1 METTL
6 EKKRFFS
13 NRDLFT
19 LFLPLTIEQGLEYTV
34 GMAASMMVARVGE
47 SAVSGVS
54 LVDFV
59 MALII
64 SIFAALATGGSVIAG
79 QYLGR
84 KETANAK
91 KAANQLVKVSL
102 ALSIVIT
109 ILLYLC
115 KPLILHNLF
124 GSITKEVESAANQY
138 FMVVA
143 LSVPFLALY
152 NAGAAVFRTMGNAKL
167 PMKIMLIMNILNV
180 AGNALLVEGFHMGVL
195 GVAIPTLISRLGAAL
210 IILFLAHRKNFELRI
225 TNFITERFDY
235 TMLKRILSIGA
246 PFGFENGMFYLGRL
260 VVLSVVSIFGTASI
274 AANSVS
280 GTIVM
285 FEVLPGMAI
294 NLGLSVIIS
303 RCVGAGDYEQAKYY
317 KKKVRLI
324 MYVSFIISSAIVL
337 ALMPLILKVY
347 DLSSE
352 ANNMIWII
360 VIAHAVMM
368 ILIWPS
374 GYMLPIVF
382 RGAGD
387 AKFPMVVSIAS
398 MLLFRIA
405 FSYVFAFGFHMG
417 MMGTWVAM
425 FVDWIVKSIIYEWHY
440 KKDKW
445 TRFKTI

>member
-1 METTL
+1 MEATL

-19 LFLPLTIEQGLEYTV
+19 LFIPLTIEQGLEYTV

-84 KETANAK
+84 KEIASGK
-91 KAANQLVKVSL
+91 KAANQLVKASL

-115 KPLILHNLF
+115 KTLILNNLF

-138 FMVVA
+138 FMVVV

-180 AGNALLVEGFHMGVL
+180 AGNAILVEGFHMGVL

-210 IILFLAHRKNFELRI
+210 IILFLANRKNFELRI
-225 TNFITERFDY
+225 TNFITEKFDY

-324 MYVSFIISSAIVL
+324 MHVSFIISSVIVL

-360 VIAHAVMM
+360 VIAHAIMM

-387 AKFPMVVSIAS
+387 AKFPMVISIAS
-398 MLLFRIA
+398 MILFRIA
-405 FSYVFAFGFHMG
+405 FSYVFSLGFHMG
-417 MMGTWVAM
+417 MMGTWFAM
-425 FVDWIVKSIIYEWHY
+425 FLDWIVKSIIYEWHY
-440 KKDKW
+440 KNDKW

>member
-1 METTL
+1 MEKTL
-6 EKKRFFS
+6 EKKRFFT
-13 NRDLFT
+13 NRNLFS

-34 GMAASMMVARVGE
+34 GLAASMMVAQVGE

-64 SIFAALATGGSVIAG
+64 SIFAALSTGGSVIAG

-84 KETANAK
+84 KETDNAR
-91 KAANQLVKVSL
+91 KAASQLLKSSL
-102 ALSIVIT
+102 LLSIIIT

-115 KPLILHNLF
+115 KPLILNNLF
-124 GSITKEVESAANQY
+124 GSITKEVEVSANQY
-138 FMVVA
+138 FIVVA
-143 LSVPFLALY
+143 MSVPFLALY
-152 NAGAAVFRTMGNAKL
+152 NAGAAIFRTIGNSKL
-167 PMKIMLIMNILNV
+167 PMKIMLVMNILNV
-180 AGNALLVEGFHMGVL
+180 AGNALLVTGFHMGVL
-195 GVAIPTLISRLGAAL
+195 GVAIPTLVSRAGAAL
-210 IILFLAHRKNFELRI
+210 IILFLANKKDFELRI
-225 TNFITERFDY
+225 TNFITDKFDLL
-235 TMLKRILSIGA
+235 MVKRILNIGA

-260 VVLSVVSIFGTASI
+260 VVLSIVSIFGTASI

-285 FEVLPGMAI
+285 FEVLPGMAM

-324 MYVSFIISSAIVL
+324 MHISFVVSSVIVL
-337 ALMPLILKVY
+337 AFMPLILKVY
-347 DLSSE
+347 NLSAE
-352 ANNMIWII
+352 ANTMTWTI
-360 VIAHAVMM
+360 VIVHAVMM

-387 AKFPMVVSIAS
+387 AKFPMVVSILS
-398 MLLFRIA
+398 MIICRIA
-405 FSYVFAFGFHMG
+405 LSYVFAIGFHMG
-417 MMGTWVAM
+417 MFGTWVAM
-425 FVDWIVKSIIYEWHY
+425 FVDWIVKSVIYERHY
-440 KKDKW
+440 KKDSW
-445 TRFKTI
+445 TRFKMI

>member
-6 EKKRFFS
+6 EKKRFFT
-13 NRDLFT
+13 NRDLFS

-34 GMAASMMVARVGE
+34 GMAASMMVAQVGE

-84 KETANAK
+84 KETDNAR
-91 KAANQLVKVSL
+91 KAANQLVKAALVL
-102 ALSIVIT
+102 AIIIT
-109 ILLYLC
+109 VLLYLC

-124 GSITKEVESAANQY
+124 GSITKEVERAANQY

-143 LSVPFLALY
+143 VSVPFLALY
-152 NAGAAVFRTMGNAKL
+152 NAGAAIFRTMGNSKL
-167 PMKIMLIMNILNV
+167 PMKIMLVMNELNV
-180 AGNALLVEGFHMGVL
+180 AGNALFVTGFHMGVL
-195 GVAIPTLISRLGAAL
+195 GVAIPTLASRAGAAL
-210 IILFLAHRKNFELRI
+210 IILFLAHKKDFELRI
-225 TNFITERFDY
+225 NNFITTSFDFL
-235 TMLKRILSIGA
+235 MIKRILNIGA

-260 VVLSVVSIFGTASI
+260 VVLSIVSIFGTASI

-285 FEVLPGMAI
+285 FEVLPGMAM

-303 RCVGAGDYEQAKYY
+303 RCAGAGDYEQAKYY

-324 MYVSFIISSAIVL
+324 MHISFIVSSAIVL
-337 ALMPLILKVY
+337 ACMPLILKVY
-347 DLSSE
+347 HLSAE
-352 ANNMIWII
+352 ANTMTWTI
-360 VIAHAVMM
+360 VVAHAVMM

-387 AKFPMVVSIAS
+387 AKFPMVISIVSMI
-398 MLLFRIA
+398 LCRIEL
-405 FSYVFAFGFHMG
+405 SYVFALGFHMG
-417 MMGTWVAM
+417 MLGTWAAM
-425 FVDWIVKSIIYEWHY
+425 FVDWIVKAVIFEWHY
-440 KKDKW
+440 KKDGW
-445 TRFKTI
+445 TKFKVI

>member
-84 KETANAK
+84 KETASAK

-102 ALSIVIT
+102 ALAIVIT

-152 NAGAAVFRTMGNAKL
+152 NAGAAIFRTMGNSKL

-235 TMLKRILSIGA
+235 TMLKKILSIGA

-324 MYVSFIISSAIVL
+324 MHVSFIICSAIVL

-374 GYMLPIVF
+374 GYMLPIIF

-405 FSYVFAFGFHMG
+405 LSYVFALGFHMG

>member
-1 METTL
+1 METVL
-6 EKKRFFS
+6 KKQRFFS
-13 NRDLFT
+13 NRDLFS

-34 GMAASMMVARVGE
+34 GMAASMMVAQVGE
-47 SAVSGVS
+47 AAVSGVS

-84 KETANAK
+84 KEPDNAK
-91 KAANQLVKVSL
+91 KTANQLVKTAFVL
-102 ALSIVIT
+102 GILFTV
-109 ILLYLC
+109 LLYLC

-124 GSITKEVESAANQY
+124 GSITKEVEQAANQY

-143 LSVPFLALY
+143 ISVPFLALY

-167 PMKIMLIMNILNV
+167 PMKIMLVMNVLNV
-180 AGNALLVEGFHMGVL
+180 AGNALLVTGFHMGVL
-195 GVAIPTLISRLGAAL
+195 GVAIPTLVSRAGAAL
-210 IILFLAHRKNFELRI
+210 IILYLAHKKDFELRI
-225 TNFITERFDY
+225 TNFITMHFEY
-235 TMLKRILSIGA
+235 PMLKRILNIGA

-260 VVLSVVSIFGTASI
+260 VVLSIVSMFGTASI
-274 AANSVS
+274 AANAVS

-285 FEVLPGMAI
+285 FEVLPGMAM

-317 KKKVRLI
+317 KKKVRLL
-324 MYVSFIISSAIVL
+324 MHMCFVVSSALVL
-337 ALMPLILKVY
+337 ACMPWILSVY
-347 DLSSE
+347 HLSAE
-352 ANNMIWII
+352 ANSMTWTI

-387 AKFPMVVSIAS
+387 AKFPMVVSIIS
-398 MLLFRIA
+398 MILCRIA
-405 FSYVFAFGFHMG
+405 LSYVFAVEFHMG
-417 MMGTWVAM
+417 MLGTWAAM
-425 FVDWIVKSIIYEWHY
+425 FVDWIVKSVIYELHD
-440 KKDKW
+440 KKDAW
-445 TRFKTI
+445 TKFNAI

>member
-6 EKKRFFS
+6 EKKRFFT
-13 NRDLFT
+13 NGDLFS

-34 GMAASMMVARVGE
+34 GMAASMMVAQVGE

-84 KETANAK
+84 KERDNAR
-91 KAANQLVKVSL
+91 KAANQMVKAALVL
-102 ALSIVIT
+102 AIIIT
-109 ILLYLC
+109 VLLYLC

-124 GSITKEVESAANQY
+124 GSISKEVEFAANQY

-143 LSVPFLALY
+143 ISVPFLALY
-152 NAGAAVFRTMGNAKL
+152 NAGAAIFRTMGNAKL
-167 PMKIMLIMNILNV
+167 PMKIMLIMNVLNV
-180 AGNALLVEGFHMGVL
+180 AGNALLVTGFHMGVL
-195 GVAIPTLISRLGAAL
+195 GVAIPTLVSRAGAAL
-210 IILFLAHRKNFELRI
+210 IILFLAHKKGFELRI
-225 TNFITERFDY
+225 MNFLTEQFDLS
-235 TMLKRILSIGA
+235 MLKRILNIGA

-260 VVLSVVSIFGTASI
+260 VVLSIVSIFGTASI

-285 FEVLPGMAI
+285 FEVLPGMAM

-324 MYVSFIISSAIVL
+324 MHISFVVTSVIVL
-337 ALMPLILKVY
+337 ACMPLILKVY
-347 DLSSE
+347 NLSVE
-352 ANNMIWII
+352 ANTMTWTI

-387 AKFPMVVSIAS
+387 AKFPMVVSIVS
-398 MLLFRIA
+398 MIFCRIA
-405 FSYVFAFGFHMG
+405 LSYVFALKFHMG
-417 MMGTWVAM
+417 MLGTWAAM
-425 FVDWIVKSIIYEWHY
+425 FVDWIVKAVIYEWHY
-440 KKDKW
+440 KKDAW
-445 TRFKTI
+445 TKFKVI

>member
-1 METTL
+1 MEAPI
-6 EKKRFFS
+6 EKKRFFT
-13 NRDLFT
+13 NYDLVS

-34 GMAASMMVARVGE
+34 GMAASIMVAQVGE
-47 SAVSGVS
+47 AAVSGVS

-84 KETANAK
+84 RESGEAR
-91 KAANQLVKVSL
+91 KAANQLVKASFVLSL
-102 ALSIVIT
+102 IIMA
-109 ILLYLC
+109 LLYLC
-115 KPLILHNLF
+115 KPLILHNIF
-124 GSITKEVESAANQY
+124 GSITKEVEHAANQY
-138 FMVVA
+138 LMIVA

-152 NAGAAVFRTMGNAKL
+152 NSGAAIFRTMGNSKL
-167 PMKIMLIMNILNV
+167 PMKIMLMMNVLNV
-180 AGNALLVEGFHMGVL
+180 AGNALLVADFHMGVL
-195 GVAIPTLISRLGAAL
+195 GVAIPTLVSRAGAAV
-210 IILFLAHRKNFELRI
+210 IILFLAHKKDFELRI
-225 TNFITERFDY
+225 ENFTAIRFDFP
-235 TMLKRILSIGA
+235 MLKRILNIGA

-260 VVLSVVSIFGTASI
+260 VVLSVVSLFGTASI

-285 FEVLPGMAI
+285 FEVLPGMAM

-303 RCVGAGDYEQAKYY
+303 RCVGAGDFEQAKYY
-317 KKKVRLI
+317 KKKVRRI
-324 MYVSFIISSAIVL
+324 MHFSFAASSAIVL
-337 ALMPLILKVY
+337 ALMPLILKAY
-347 DLSSE
+347 HLSSE
-352 ANNMIWII
+352 ANSMIWMI

-398 MLLFRIA
+398 MILFRIA
-405 FSYVFAFGFHMG
+405 LSYVFALGFHMG
-417 MMGTWVAM
+417 MLGTWLAM
-425 FVDWIVKSIIYEWHY
+425 FVDWSVKTIIYEWHY
-440 KKDKW
+440 KSDNW
-445 TRFKTI
+445 TKFKAI

>member
-1 METTL
+1 MQMTL
-6 EKKRFFS
+6 EKKRLFS
-13 NRDLFT
+13 NRDLYS

-34 GMAASMMVARVGE
+34 GMAASMMVAQVGE

-64 SIFAALATGGSVIAG
+64 SVFAALATGGTVIAG

-84 KETANAK
+84 KDNKNAR
-91 KAANQLVKVSL
+91 KAANQLVKASL
-102 ALSIVIT
+102 ILAIFIT
-109 ILLYLC
+109 ILLYTFKLQ
-115 KPLILHNLF
+115 ILHNLF
-124 GSITKEVESAANQY
+124 GTITKEVEYAANQY

-152 NAGAAVFRTMGNAKL
+152 NAGAAIFRTMGNAKL
-167 PMKIMLIMNILNV
+167 PMKVMLVMNIFNV
-180 AGNALLVEGFHMGVL
+180 AGNVLLVTGFHMGVL
-195 GVAIPTLISRLGAAL
+195 GVAISTLISRIGAAVV
-210 IILFLAHRKNFELRI
+210 ILHLAGQKEFELRI
-225 TNFITERFDY
+225 TNFMTEKFDRY
-235 TMLKRILSIGA
+235 MLKRILNIGA

-260 VVLSVVSIFGTASI
+260 IVLSVVSLFGTASI

-285 FEVLPGMAI
+285 FEVLPGMAM

-303 RCVGAGDYEQAKYY
+303 RCVGAGDLEQAKYY
-317 KKKVRLI
+317 KKKVRII
-324 MYVSFIISSAIVL
+324 MHISFIASSAIVIM
-337 ALMPLILKVY
+337 LMPLIMHVY
-347 DLSSE
+347 NLSAE
-352 ANNMIWII
+352 ANTMTWTI
-360 VIAHAVMM
+360 VIAHAIMM

-387 AKFPMVVSIAS
+387 AKFPMVISILS
-398 MLLFRIA
+398 MIFCRIA
-405 FSYVFAFGFHMG
+405 LSYVFALVFNMG
-417 MMGTWVAM
+417 MLGTWAAM
-425 FVDWIVKSIIYEWHY
+425 FVDWIIKSIIYEWYY

-445 TRFKTI
+445 TRFQPI

>member
-1 METTL
+1 METNL
-6 EKKRFFS
+6 EKKRFFT
-13 NRDLFT
+13 NRDLFS

-34 GMAASMMVARVGE
+34 GMAASMMVAQVGE

-84 KETANAK
+84 KEDDRAR
-91 KAANQLVKVSL
+91 KAANQLVKASFVLSL
-102 ALSIVIT
+102 MIT
-109 ILLYLC
+109 VLLYLC

-124 GSITKEVESAANQY
+124 GEVTKEVEHAANQY

-143 LSVPFLALY
+143 ISVPFLALY
-152 NAGAAVFRTMGNAKL
+152 NAGAAIFRTMGNAKL
-167 PMKIMLIMNILNV
+167 PMKIMIIMNILNV
-180 AGNALLVEGFHMGVL
+180 AGNALLVTGFHMGVI
-195 GVAIPTLISRLGAAL
+195 GVAIPTLVSRAGAAL
-210 IILFLAHRKNFELRI
+210 IILVIAHKKDLELRI
-225 TNFITERFDY
+225 TNFVTTPFDFS
-235 TMLKRILSIGA
+235 MLKRILNIGA

-260 VVLSVVSIFGTASI
+260 VVLSIVSIFGTASI

-285 FEVLPGMAI
+285 FEVLPGMAM

-317 KKKVRLI
+317 KKKVRRI
-324 MYVSFIISSAIVL
+324 MHISFIISSAIVL
-337 ALMPLILKVY
+337 AFMPLILKVY
-347 DLSSE
+347 NLSAE
-352 ANNMIWII
+352 ANSMTWTI

-387 AKFPMVVSIAS
+387 AKFPMIVSIVS
-398 MLLFRIA
+398 MILCRIA
-405 FSYVFAFGFHMG
+405 LSYVFALGFHMG
-417 MMGTWVAM
+417 MLGTWVAM

-440 KKDKW
+440 KKDSW
-445 TRFKTI
+445 TRFQVI

>member
-84 KETANAK
+84 KEIASAK

-102 ALSIVIT
+102 ALAIVIT

-167 PMKIMLIMNILNV
+167 PMKIMLIFNILNV

-225 TNFITERFDY
+225 TNFITDRFDY

-303 RCVGAGDYEQAKYY
+303 RCVGAGDYKQAKYY

-324 MYVSFIISSAIVL
+324 MHISFIICSAIVL

-405 FSYVFAFGFHMG
+405 LSYVFALGFHMG

>member
-84 KETANAK
+84 KETASAK

-102 ALSIVIT
+102 ALAIVIT

-124 GSITKEVESAANQY
+124 GSITKEVESAADQY

-235 TMLKRILSIGA
+235 AMLKRILSIGA

-324 MYVSFIISSAIVL
+324 MHISFIICSAIVL

-405 FSYVFAFGFHMG
+405 LSYVFALGFHMG

>member
-1 METTL
+1 MEKTL
-6 EKKRFFS
+6 DKKRFFT
-13 NRDLFT
+13 NRDLFS

-34 GMAASMMVARVGE
+34 GMAASMMVAQVGE

-64 SIFAALATGGSVIAG
+64 SIFAALATGGAVIAG

-84 KETANAK
+84 KEISNAR
-91 KAANQLVKVSL
+91 KAANQLVKTALVL
-102 ALSIVIT
+102 AIIIT
-109 ILLYLC
+109 ALLYLC

-124 GSITKEVESAANQY
+124 GSITKEVEGAANQY

-143 LSVPFLALY
+143 ISVPFLALY
-152 NAGAAVFRTMGNAKL
+152 NAGAAIFRTMGNAKL
-167 PMKIMLIMNILNV
+167 PMKIMLIMNILNI
-180 AGNALLVEGFHMGVL
+180 AGNALLVTGFHMGVL
-195 GVAIPTLISRLGAAL
+195 GVAIPTLVSRAGAAV
-210 IILFLAHRKNFELRI
+210 IILFLAHKKDFELRI
-225 TNFITERFDY
+225 TNFITQSFDLL
-235 TMLKRILSIGA
+235 MLKRILNIGA

-260 VVLSVVSIFGTASI
+260 VVLSIVSVFGTASI

-285 FEVLPGMAI
+285 FEVLPGMAM

-303 RCVGAGDYEQAKYY
+303 RCVGAGEYEQAKYY

-324 MYVSFIISSAIVL
+324 MHISFIVSSAIVL
-337 ALMPLILKVY
+337 ACMPLILKVY
-347 DLSSE
+347 HLSAE
-352 ANNMIWII
+352 ANTMTWTI

-387 AKFPMVVSIAS
+387 AKFPMVVSIVS
-398 MLLFRIA
+398 MILCRIA
-405 FSYVFAFGFHMG
+405 LSYVFALQFHMG
-417 MMGTWVAM
+417 MLGTWVAM
-425 FVDWIVKSIIYEWHY
+425 FVDWIVKSVIYEWHY
-440 KKDKW
+440 KKDRW
-445 TRFKTI
+445 TKFKAI

>member
-1 METTL
+1 L
-6 EKKRFFS
+6 
-13 NRDLFT
+13 

-34 GMAASMMVARVGE
+34 GMAASMMVAQAGE

-84 KETANAK
+84 KEVDHARN
-91 KAANQLVKVSL
+91 AANQLVKASLVL
-102 ALSIVIT
+102 ALIIT
-109 ILLYLC
+109 VVLYLC
-115 KPLILHNLF
+115 KPLILHYLF
-124 GSITKEVESAANQY
+124 GSITKEVEHAANQY

-143 LSVPFLALY
+143 ISVPFLALY
-152 NAGAAVFRTMGNAKL
+152 NVGAAIFRTIGNAKL
-167 PMKIMLIMNILNV
+167 PMKIMIFMNILNV
-180 AGNALLVEGFHMGVL
+180 AGNAILVTGFHMGVI
-195 GVAIPTLISRLGAAL
+195 GVAIPTLVSRMGAAL
-210 IILFLAHRKNFELRI
+210 IVLFLAHKKDFELRI
-225 TNFITERFDY
+225 TNFVTTRFDFS
-235 TMLKRILSIGA
+235 MMRRILNIGA

-260 VVLSVVSIFGTASI
+260 VVLSIVSIFGTASI

-285 FEVLPGMAI
+285 FEVLPGMAM

-303 RCVGAGDYEQAKYY
+303 RCVGAGDFEQAKYY
-317 KKKVRLI
+317 KKKVRRI
-324 MYVSFIISSAIVL
+324 MHLSFVVSSAFVL
-337 ALMPLILKVY
+337 ACMPLILNIY
-347 DLSSE
+347 HLSAE
-352 ANNMIWII
+352 ANTMTWTI

-387 AKFPMVVSIAS
+387 AKFPMVVSIVS
-398 MLLFRIA
+398 MILCRIA
-405 FSYVFAFGFHMG
+405 LSYVFALGFHMG
-417 MMGTWVAM
+417 MLGTWAAM
-425 FVDWIVKSIIYEWHY
+425 FVDWIVKSVIYEWHY
-440 KKDKW
+440 KSDKW
-445 TRFKTI
+445 TKFHAI

>member
-1 METTL
+1 METTS
-6 EKKRFFS
+6 EKKLFFT
-13 NRDLFT
+13 NRDLFS

-34 GMAASMMVARVGE
+34 GMAASMMVAQVGE

-84 KETANAK
+84 KETDNAR
-91 KAANQLVKVSL
+91 KAANQLVKAAFAL
-102 ALSIVIT
+102 AIVIT
-109 ILLYLC
+109 VLLYLC

-124 GSITKEVESAANQY
+124 GSITKEVEHAANQY

-143 LSVPFLALY
+143 FSVPFLALY
-152 NAGAAVFRTMGNAKL
+152 NAGAAIFRTMGNAKL
-167 PMKIMLIMNILNV
+167 PMKIMLVMNILNV
-180 AGNALLVEGFHMGVL
+180 AGNALLVTGFHMGVL
-195 GVAIPTLISRLGAAL
+195 GVAIPTLVSRVGAAV
-210 IILFLAHRKNFELRI
+210 IILYLAHKKDLELRI
-225 TNFITERFDY
+225 TNFITTRFDFS
-235 TMLKRILSIGA
+235 MLKRILNIGA

-260 VVLSVVSIFGTASI
+260 VVLSIVSIFGTASI

-285 FEVLPGMAI
+285 FEVLPGMAM

-324 MYVSFIISSAIVL
+324 MHMCFAVSSSLVL
-337 ALMPLILKVY
+337 ACMPLILKVY
-347 DLSSE
+347 HLSAE
-352 ANNMIWII
+352 ANAMTWTI

-387 AKFPMVVSIAS
+387 AKFPMIVSIVS
-398 MLLFRIA
+398 MILCRIA
-405 FSYVFAFGFHMG
+405 LSYVFAIGFHMG
-417 MMGTWVAM
+417 MLGTWVAM
-425 FVDWIVKSIIYEWHY
+425 FVDWIAKSIIYEWHD
-440 KKDKW
+440 KKDAW
-445 TRFKTI
+445 TKFNAI

>member
-1 METTL
+1 MEKIL
-6 EKKRFFS
+6 DKKRFFT
-13 NRDLFT
+13 NRDLFS

-34 GMAASMMVARVGE
+34 GMAASMMVAQVGE

-64 SIFAALATGGSVIAG
+64 SIFAALATGGAVIAG

-84 KETANAK
+84 KEISNAR
-91 KAANQLVKVSL
+91 KAANQLVKTALVL
-102 ALSIVIT
+102 AIIIT
-109 ILLYLC
+109 ALLYLC

-124 GSITKEVESAANQY
+124 GSITKEVEGAANQY

-143 LSVPFLALY
+143 ISVPFLALY
-152 NAGAAVFRTMGNAKL
+152 NAGAAIFRTMGNAKL
-167 PMKIMLIMNILNV
+167 PMKIMLIMNILNI
-180 AGNALLVEGFHMGVL
+180 AGNALLVTGFHMGVL
-195 GVAIPTLISRLGAAL
+195 GVAIPTLVSRAGAAV
-210 IILFLAHRKNFELRI
+210 IILFLAHKKDFELRI
-225 TNFITERFDY
+225 TNFITQSFDLL
-235 TMLKRILSIGA
+235 MLKRILNIGA

-260 VVLSVVSIFGTASI
+260 VVLSIVSVFGTASI

-285 FEVLPGMAI
+285 FEVLPGMAM

-303 RCVGAGDYEQAKYY
+303 RCVGAGEYEQVKYY

-324 MYVSFIISSAIVL
+324 MHISFIVSSAIVL
-337 ALMPLILKVY
+337 ACMPLILKVY
-347 DLSSE
+347 HLSAE
-352 ANNMIWII
+352 ANTMTWTI

-387 AKFPMVVSIAS
+387 AKFPMVVSIVS
-398 MLLFRIA
+398 MILCRIA
-405 FSYVFAFGFHMG
+405 LSYVFALQFHMG
-417 MMGTWVAM
+417 MLGTWVAM
-425 FVDWIVKSIIYEWHY
+425 FVDWIVKSVIYEWHY
-440 KKDKW
+440 KKDRW
-445 TRFKTI
+445 TKFKAV